1 MDCRQEVLLQRGP
14 REGDQGNAAR
24 EEEGGVGRGLREEV
38 CLWDSRQTKG
48 LDWRVSVMCLWKK
61 GKGGMAG

>member
-1 MDCRQEVLLQRGP
+1 MDCRQEVLLPRGP
-14 REGDQGNAAR
+14 LEGDQGNAAR
-24 EEEGGVGRGLREEV
+24 EEEGDVGRGLREEV
-38 CLWDSRQTKG
+38 CRQTKG